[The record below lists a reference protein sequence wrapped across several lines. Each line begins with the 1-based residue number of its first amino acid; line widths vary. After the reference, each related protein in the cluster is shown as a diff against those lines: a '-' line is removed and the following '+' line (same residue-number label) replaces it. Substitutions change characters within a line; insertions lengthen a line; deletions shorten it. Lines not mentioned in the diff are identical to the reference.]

1 MNMKAIDDYFASSN
15 HKPFFMVVGDAE
27 YGQIIDSLKSRAIS
41 FLYVSDCCRNDDK
54 VPDLDTLREKLETA
68 DVSCGYNNVVLL
80 GLGEYL
86 ALCGE
91 GKVMDVLSECSSY
104 RLGSAQVVLLL
115 RCVEAQVRQLIKNDK
130 RLLDSGMVAFG
141 DDLSTSVQ
149 FKFSDPGLGIFKI
162 NGIKNVLKALESGVS
177 GEISAN
183 TIMIFADS
191 LLPLQRVKDPYEA
204 IVKNINMDAI
214 SKECGTEEMWEK
226 LLLEMRNCQFNTDKL
241 FAENQ
246 FSGFQD
252 YDLYSFLYGDAY
264 RSWLFYIYLMMNSKT
279 YEGKYLGYV
288 LGRSKGIDSFKHNI
302 LNAITCISH
311 TDSRFAVFYKE
322 RKRLLAYYPESEMAA
337 FVNENRVIAEESIY
351 RLTDNTMVER
361 QEVIIWIANHG
372 IPENLAEIYPDLY
385 AYSKEYAFNNRGLD
399 SSFAARLTAYFEKY
413 KELKLRNEVTKEFS
427 DDVDQ
432 LAVDR
437 IYNRLP
443 KRDELVK
450 EKNDGSTQL
459 FWIDALGVEYLS
471 YIVELVKR
479 HGLKITVEIGRAN
492 LPTIT
497 NENRGFFD
505 NWPEELRHPKED
517 DLDKTKHEGKGG
529 YYYSAKIPYAIHLVE
544 ELRIINK
551 AISEAATTLGLRT
564 YDRIVIASDHGA
576 SRLAVLRHKEEKY
589 DTGDE
594 KDSESKH
601 SGRCC
606 KYFSECDLPFAI
618 SEPEQGYVVLA
629 DYGRF
634 KGSRASNVEVHG
646 GASLEEVIV
655 PIITLSLR
663 DNSIVISVI
672 DADKIKADYKTG
684 INITLY
690 VNKSITEP
698 LTVGYGNKRY
708 ATKRKDDNHF
718 SVVIPDIKK
727 AGTYGL
733 DVYLGDGLVSHIEI
747 TPTGKSASVN
757 DDFEDLI

>member
-15 HKPFFMVVGDAE
+15 HKPFFMIVGDIE
-27 YGQIIDSLKSRAIS
+27 YRQIIDSLKSRAIS

-54 VPDLDTLREKLETA
+54 VPDLDALREKLETA
-68 DVSCGYNNVVLL
+68 DVSCDYNNVVLL

-91 GKVMDVLSECSSY
+91 RKAMEVLSEFSGY
-104 RLGSAQVVLLL
+104 RLGSAQLVLLL
-115 RCVEAQVRQLIKNDK
+115 RCVEVQVRQLIKNDK
-130 RLLDSGMVAFG
+130 RPLESGMVAFG
-141 DDLSTSVQ
+141 DNLSTSVR

-162 NGIKNVLKALESGVS
+162 NGLKNVLKTLECGVA

-183 TIMIFADS
+183 TIMPFADS
-191 LLPLQRVKDPYEA
+191 LLPIQRVKDPYEA
-204 IVKNINMDAI
+204 IARNINMDAV
-214 SKECGTEEMWEK
+214 SKECGTEEMWER
-226 LLLEMRNCQFNTDKL
+226 LLLDLKDCRFDADKL

-246 FSGFQD
+246 FSDFQD
-252 YDLYSFLYGDAY
+252 YDFYRFLYGDEY
-264 RSWLFYIYLMMNSKT
+264 KSWLFYIYLMMNSKI

-288 LGRSKGIDSFKHNI
+288 LGRSAGIDSFKRNI

-311 TDSRFAVFYKE
+311 TDSRFAGFYKE
-322 RKRLLAYYPESEMAA
+322 RKRLLTHYPESEMAA
-337 FVNENRVIAEESIY
+337 FVNENRVNAEESVY
-351 RLTDNTMVER
+351 RLTDNTMVEK
-361 QEVIIWIANHG
+361 QEGIIWIANHG
-372 IPENLAEIYPDLY
+372 MPENLGEIYPDLY
-385 AYSKEYAFNNRGLD
+385 AYRKEYAFNGKGLD
-399 SSFAARLTAYFEKY
+399 PAFAARLTAYFEKY
-413 KELKLRNEVTKEFS
+413 KELKLRNELTKEFL

-450 EKNDGSTQL
+450 AKNEGSTQL

-471 YIVELVKR
+471 YIVELAKR
-479 HGLKITVEIGRAN
+479 HGLKISVEIGRAD

-497 NENRGFFD
+497 SENRSFFD
-505 NWPEELRHPKED
+505 NWPEELRHPKEE
-517 DLDKTKHEGKGG
+517 DLDDTKHEGKGG
-529 YYYSAKIPYAIHLVE
+529 YYYSAKTPYAIHLAE
-544 ELRIINK
+544 ELRIISK

-594 KDSESKH
+594 KDNESKH

-606 KYFSECDLPFAI
+606 KYFPECDLPFAI
-618 SEPEQGYVVLA
+618 PEPERGYVVLA

-655 PIITLSLR
+655 PVITLSLR

-684 INITLY
+684 IKMTLY
-690 VNKSITEP
+690 VNKSITEA
-698 LTVGYGNKRY
+698 LTVGYGNRRY

-718 SVVIPDIKK
+718 SVDIPDIKK
-727 AGTYGL
+727 AGTYGI
-733 DVYLGDGLVSHIEI
+733 DVYLGDGLASHIEI
-747 TPTGKSASVN
+747 TPTSKSASVN
-757 DDFEDLI
+757 DDFEDLM